1 MSYIDTVSLFASPP
15 EFAGN
20 MNLRTS
26 KSVITEL
33 INNAEQ
39 TIFITCY
46 ELSYDY
52 VANLF
57 VKAKNRGVKV
67 TIYIDDNEEDRIMR
81 SLKNIEL
88 LKSNGIRVVR
98 QSELVNHTKSIIV
111 DRRIGIIGSANFTYS
126 GINNNLEIGVLIEG
140 NTCNHY
146 VDKFIMGLE
155 GMS

>member
-1 MSYIDTVSLFASPP
+1 MTYIDTVSLFASPP
-15 EFAGN
+15 EFAGKV
-20 MNLRTS
+20 NLRTS

-98 QSELVNHTKSIIV
+98 QSKLVNHTKSIIV